1 MIEYEKAADGDMNA
15 IKEIGDRL
23 DGKAMQENKISG
35 DADAPL
41 LIQVVTGIDDNY

>member
-1 MIEYEKAADGDMNA
+1 MSA
-15 IKEIGDRL
+15 IKEFADRL
-23 DGKAMQENKISG
+23 DGKSMQENKVTG